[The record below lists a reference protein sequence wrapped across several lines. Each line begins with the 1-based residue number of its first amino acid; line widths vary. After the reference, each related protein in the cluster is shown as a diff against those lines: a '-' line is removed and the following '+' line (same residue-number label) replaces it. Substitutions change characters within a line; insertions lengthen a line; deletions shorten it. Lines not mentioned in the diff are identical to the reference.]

1 MKHSIWVVNKTRKIL
16 DSIAQVEYFKKMIGN
31 RQAAKCKMPFDP
43 SKITCSFDN
52 LFCLKY
58 YIVVHVTINNEN
70 LFHFVSL
77 QKFMQQQ
84 RKLWELNNQKS
95 WLRRLI
101 KKFAIFMCQEK
112 NSKKSLL
119 LRIEKIEDNGVTA
132 KLTTCT

>member
-77 QKFMQQQ
+77 QKFTQQQ
-84 RKLWELNNQKS
+84 QQT
-95 WLRRLI
+95 LRVEQSKKLI
-101 KKFAIFMCQEK
+101 KKADKEICNFHVPRKKNLKRACWEEK
-112 NSKKSLL
+112 K
-119 LRIEKIEDNGVTA
+119 
-132 KLTTCT
+132 